1 MQATFSHQPTNT
13 PTQTKTHPHTPI
25 HTDKHNDSHTH
36 AHKHWHFQTCAH
48 TLSPS
53 VALIIHSSRCFTI
66 IITMTSMPAPAAAT
80 VQNSGQKS
88 LERMNELVWD
98 QVWHFHAFFQATEW
112 MIFKSSTISPTT
124 TSWRGERRAI
134 TLSTWPSYLTLWP
147 VSFPFSKAP
156 FLFEA
161 KAPLQ
166 KRTHSGWKSLWW
178 TFCEFFQP

>member
-25 HTDKHNDSHTH
+25 HTDKHNNSHTH
-36 AHKHWHFQTCAH
+36 AHKHRHFQTCAH

-98 QVWHFHAFFQATEW
+98 QVWHFHAFFSGYRMNDFQIINHFSNHYELTRWAKGHHCLYLAILAQV
-112 MIFKSSTISPTT
+112 MASVLSFL
-124 TSWRGERRAI
+124 RGRPKG
-134 TLSTWPSYLTLWP
+134 TLS
-147 VSFPFSKAP
+147 A
-156 FLFEA
+156 
-161 KAPLQ
+161 
-166 KRTHSGWKSLWW
+166 WKSV
-178 TFCEFFQP
+178 FFGCLQQKQKQWF